1 MLTQTTQSYRNNG
14 RMFLLKRVRK
24 TKEEYYK
31 EIDKDALKH
40 RELFVASMYNIIG
53 INDIVIGI
61 ITDAF
66 AKVKKSPLY
75 RNAIKQKMNHVEKLM
90 KSYERTINSMTAKYS
105 ENYAN
110 ANDAFY
116 TTNLADSIERLRI
129 LFKSE
134 IDKHKVEYSNEIS
147 WLEIARIM
155 LEYSV
160 ATRKQRE
167 KDINKATGRAEV
179 YFHQL
184 DLSKVFTI
192 YKQIFPLL
200 QLKTVINLNTPQCR
214 AMFNRIDRKC
224 NDVDR
229 IQRTISEM
237 TQEVE

>member
-1 MLTQTTQSYRNNG
+1 
-14 RMFLLKRVRK
+14 
-24 TKEEYYK
+24 
-31 EIDKDALKH
+31 
-40 RELFVASMYNIIG
+40 
-53 INDIVIGI
+53 
-61 ITDAF
+61 
-66 AKVKKSPLY
+66 
-75 RNAIKQKMNHVEKLM
+75 
-90 KSYERTINSMTAKYS
+90 
-105 ENYAN
+105 
-110 ANDAFY
+110 
-116 TTNLADSIERLRI
+116 
-129 LFKSE
+129 
-134 IDKHKVEYSNEIS
+134 
-147 WLEIARIM
+147 M

-200 QLKTVINLNTPQCR
+200 QLRTVINLNTPQCR

-237 TQEVE
+237 TQEVEL

>member
-1 MLTQTTQSYRNNG
+1 MLAQITNNFHSRG
-14 RMFLLKRVRK
+14 RMHIPSPVKK
-24 TKEEYYK
+24 TTTEIYK
-31 EIDKDALKH
+31 EYDEDMEKYTN
-40 RELFVASMYNIIG
+40 LFVASMYNIIC
-53 INDIVIGI
+53 INDIVIGL
-61 ITDAF
+61 ITDSF
-66 AKVKKSPLY
+66 SIVKKSPLY
-75 RNAIKQKMNHVEKLM
+75 KNLVKQKMNHVEKLM

-116 TTNLADSIERLRI
+116 TTDLADSIERLRI

-160 ATRKQRE
+160 STRKQRE

-200 QLKTVINLNTPQCR
+200 QLRTVINLNTPQCR